1 MVEERRGLTEGTSRI
16 AKSHALFYVL
26 FVLEFFCRDWIGSST
41 WVMRLKVCTQNAGRS
56 SQWLARAAVSRQGG
70 GANNSACCCWA
81 RMGPRANDF
90 AAG

>member
-56 SQWLARAAVSRQGG
+56 GSEQLCPSTRVKTH
-70 GANNSACCCWA
+70 
-81 RMGPRANDF
+81 
-90 AAG
+90 